1 MKKLVILIIFS
12 ALIFPACKKTTREN
26 PFFTKWDTP
35 FGVPPFEKIELRDF
49 KPAFIKGMEEE
60 DRDIDAIVN
69 NAAEPTFENTIK
81 ALQYTG
87 DLMDKVQSAFGVL
100 NSANTNDSLQALS
113 KELSPLLSKH
123 RDNISLNEKLFARV
137 KTVYDKRESLNL
149 NPEESKLLED
159 TYRGFVRNG
168 IALSAQD
175 KEKLRKLNQDL
186 SLLSIKF
193 GENLL
198 AETNDF
204 RLVIDNEKD
213 LSGLPESLKLQ
224 AAEAA
229 KAKGME
235 GKWLFTL
242 QAPSYFPFMT
252 YADNRALREKLFRG
266 YMMRGNNGGTHDNN
280 EIVAQIVK
288 LRTEKA
294 NLLGYKSHAAY
305 ILERN
310 MAKDPETV
318 LNFLGEIWAAALPV
332 AKAEAKVQQAMIDR
346 EGGKFKL
353 APWDWFYYTEKIRK
367 EKYDISDEE
376 VRPYFAV
383 DNVTKGMFY
392 VANRLYNLEFKERSD
407 IPKYH
412 PDVKTYEVTRNGQHV
427 GILMLDYFPRASKR
441 SGGWTSALR
450 AQHIDRDG
458 KQVTPIVSI
467 NTNFNPAAGDK
478 PSLLNAEEASTLFHE
493 FGHALHSL
501 LSNTAY
507 QSGVSR
513 DFVELPSQI
522 MEHWVLE
529 PEVLKEYAKN
539 YSTGE
544 VIPASLIRK
553 LEESS
558 KFNMGFVTVEYLA
571 AASLDMEFHSL
582 TTPEDINTGEFE
594 KKAMEKYGLISEI
607 IPRYRSTYFS
617 HIFSGGYS
625 AGYYSY
631 IWCEVLDADAFKA
644 FKETGD
650 IFNKEV
656 ASRFE
661 KEILSRKGSRDE
673 LDMYIAFRGKRPGI
687 EALLENRGLK

>member
-1 MKKLVILIIFS
+1 MKKIAFILMISTLCFS
-12 ALIFPACKKTTREN
+12 ACRKEVCEN
-26 PFFTKWDTP
+26 PFFCKWDTP
-35 FGVPPFEKIELRDF
+35 YGVPPFDKIKFENF

-60 DRDIDAIVN
+60 DKAIDAIVN
-69 NAAEPTFENTIK
+69 NPGAPTFDNTIK

-87 DLMDKVQSAFGVL
+87 DLLDKVQSAFGVL
-100 NSANTNDSLQALS
+100 NSANTNDSIQALS
-113 KELSPLLSKH
+113 KAMSPLFSKH
-123 RDNISLNEKLFARV
+123 RDNISLNEKLFERV
-137 KTVYDKRESLNL
+137 KSVYEKRDNLTL
-149 NPEESKLLED
+149 NPEERKLLED

-168 IALSAQD
+168 IALKPED
-175 KEKLRKLNQDL
+175 KEKLRKLNQEL
-186 SLLSIKF
+186 SLLSLKF
-193 GENLL
+193 AENVL

-204 RLVIDNEKD
+204 NLVIEGERD
-213 LSGLPESLKLQ
+213 LAGLPEDLKLQ
-224 AAEAA
+224 AAAAA
-229 KAKGME
+229 KAKGMK

-252 YADNRALREKLFRG
+252 YVSDRELREKMFRG
-266 YMMRGNNGGTHDNN
+266 YMMRGNNGNSHDNN
-280 EIVAQIVK
+280 EIVAKIVK

-294 NLLGYKSHAAY
+294 NLLGYSSFAAY
-305 ILERN
+305 VLERN
-310 MAKDPETV
+310 MSKNPETV
-318 LNFLGEIWAAALPV
+318 FSFLDEVWAAALPV
-332 AKAEAKVQQAMIDR
+332 AVSEAKALQEMIDK

-353 APWDWFYYTEKIRK
+353 EPWDWFYYTEKIRK

-392 VANRLYNLEFKERSD
+392 VANRLYSLEFKERND

-412 PDVKTYEVTRNGQHV
+412 PEVKTYEVTRNGMHI

-441 SGGWTSALR
+441 SGGWTSAIR
-450 AQHIDRDG
+450 PQHIDSEG
-458 KQVTPIVSI
+458 KQVTPVVII
-467 NTNFNPAAGDK
+467 NTNFNPPAGDK
-478 PSLLNAEEASTLFHE
+478 PSLLNVEEASTLFHE

-501 LSNTAY
+501 LSNTTY

-529 PEVLKEYAKN
+529 PEVLNEYAKN
-539 YSTGE
+539 YKTGE
-544 VIPASLIRK
+544 LIPAELIKK
-553 LEESS
+553 LDESS
-558 KFNMGFVTVEYLA
+558 KFNMGFITVEFLA
-571 AASLDMEFHSL
+571 AASLDMEYHSL
-582 TTPEDINTGEFE
+582 TKPTDIVTADFE
-594 KKAMEKYGLISEI
+594 KKTMEKYGLISEI

-631 IWCEVLDADAFKA
+631 LWCEVLDADAFKA

-656 ASRFE
+656 ASKFE

-673 LDMYIAFRGKRPGI
+673 LEMYLAFRGKKPGI